1 MRLSPVDP
9 NRFFRSLRSFETSPN
24 GARSCSHRVTRLPM
38 ISSMDAQR
46 LVVSALLSFMACA
59 SAVAIDWPKTYVV
72 AEDTMSPDGKY
83 ALIVQ
88 STDARLADEGRAVF

>member
-1 MRLSPVDP
+1 
-9 NRFFRSLRSFETSPN
+9 
-24 GARSCSHRVTRLPM
+24 
-38 ISSMDAQR
+38 MDAQR

-83 ALIVQ
+83 ALII
-88 STDARLADEGRAVF
+88 LAAGHGASGEGPYPDRNAVFLANIPEHRVIGEVKGVDFFEP